1 MNLGTEFEYRD
12 NTRYNLSYY
21 GADYPVDSLVKRME
35 NEEIKVPHFQREY
48 VWNHAEASRFIE
60 SLILRLP
67 VPSIFLLRDKFS
79 NSLIIIDGQQR
90 LKTLLY
96 FFKETFPDSSKFY
109 LKNVLPEYERL
120 TFSDLSLADQREL
133 ENSIIH
139 CIIIMDEE
147 NSDAPYHLFERLN
160 TTGTP
165 LTSQEI
171 RSALYFGKF
180 NDIIIDLSKLGSWN
194 RIVKKDN
201 RLTDQEYILR
211 LITMYFDLEYYTG
224 NMKSF
229 LNQFM
234 LKNRNLEYFSADAI
248 KSLFIPAIEKISD
261 LYPLKGKPFSI
272 AFFEPI
278 FFCIAKQFSSIKS
291 VELESIIK
299 QLEENEDYNKLVKSS
314 TTSKSSVIHRFELVK
329 SIFER

>member
-1 MNLGTEFEYRD
+1 MEIEYTE
-12 NTRYNLSYY
+12 NPKYNLSYY
-21 GADYPVDSLVKRME
+21 GADYPVDGLVRRME
-35 NEEIKVPHFQREY
+35 KEEIVVPHFQREY
-48 VWNHAEASRFIE
+48 VWKHDEASRFIE
-60 SLILRLP
+60 SLLLRLP

-79 NSLIIIDGQQR
+79 NKLIIIDGQQR

-96 FFKETFPDSSKFY
+96 FFRGEFPDGKNFY
-109 LKNVLPEYERL
+109 LKDVLPQYERM
-120 TFSDLSLADQREL
+120 TFNNLSLSNQREL

-139 CIIIMDEE
+139 CLIIMDEE
-147 NSDAPYHLFERLN
+147 ESDAPYHLFERLN

-180 NDIIIDLSKLGSWN
+180 NDVLIDLSRNVNWN
-194 RIVKKDN
+194 KIVKKDN

-211 LITMYFDLEYYTG
+211 LIAMYYDLEYYNG

-234 LKNRNLEYFSADAI
+234 LRNRNLDNISVSEIESF
-248 KSLFIPAIEKISD
+248 FISTVDKLSD
-261 LYPLKGKPFSI
+261 LYPQKGKPFSI

-278 FFCIAKQFSSIKS
+278 FYSLSKFNKRNVTEKDLQG
-291 VELESIIK
+291 IIEI
-299 QLEENEDYNKLVKSS
+299 LEEDEEYNKLVKSS
-314 TTSKSSVIHRFELVK
+314 TTSKASVFQRFDLVK
-329 SIFER
+329 TMFTS